1 MPHDT
6 EMQTVPFVVFEGAV
20 FDYERRLRRVK
31 AAAAGLALLLAAAV
45 AALGVALT
53 HIPGT
58 WRRSAPR
65 SPQSAER
72 LRTAVRRARSDDAG
86 DHREIRQ
93 AAL

>member
-6 EMQTVPFVVFEGAV
+6 EMQTVPFVVFEGVV

-58 WRRSAPR
+58 LE
-65 SPQSAER
+65 AER
-72 LRTAVRRARSDDAG
+72 AP
-86 DHREIRQ
+86 I
-93 AAL
+93 AAIGGEATDGGASGAQ